1 MSDRTSSTAG
11 THRALGNTAASRGG
25 LNSSARNC
33 QGKHITG
40 REQPSTLCHTHRVDI
55 QAIANKGGFSWH
67 CAATPEHA
75 GAVRAHSTAQGSPEA
90 TQRRA
95 EAPERRR
102 RTLQKGAEGRAG
114 FPTQWHTQHSGRPQQ
129 RSLST
134 QRDERR
140 PEAYAQ
146 GRTGLRAE
154 SSRAEPRRAEPKGR
168 RTEPGPAPRGPPRPP
183 LRRTLLRDPGGLA
196 PHRTALQR
204 GGGNGRRR
212 RAAELREG
220 AWPRAHLSNNS
231 RTAKIPSAS
240 GKAERTW
247 LARGYCSPPSG
258 SPARSAH
265 VTLCGSQ
272 KRSFQN
278 QARTAA
284 TAAAAIF
291 LRLTPLPPRRRPPTA
306 GGAPR
311 LSPPASARQSER
323 MRRRLAEGRDCP
335 GRAPFADR

>member
-1 MSDRTSSTAG
+1 MDAEPSEKCYTTPVRGQTTSDRTSSTAG

-134 QRDERR
+134 
-140 PEAYAQ
+140 
-146 GRTGLRAE
+146 
-154 SSRAEPRRAEPKGR
+154 
-168 RTEPGPAPRGPPRPP
+168 
-183 LRRTLLRDPGGLA
+183 
-196 PHRTALQR
+196 
-204 GGGNGRRR
+204 
-212 RAAELREG
+212 
-220 AWPRAHLSNNS
+220 
-231 RTAKIPSAS
+231 
-240 GKAERTW
+240 
-247 LARGYCSPPSG
+247 
-258 SPARSAH
+258 
-265 VTLCGSQ
+265 
-272 KRSFQN
+272 
-278 QARTAA
+278 
-284 TAAAAIF
+284 
-291 LRLTPLPPRRRPPTA
+291 
-306 GGAPR
+306 
-311 LSPPASARQSER
+311 
-323 MRRRLAEGRDCP
+323 
-335 GRAPFADR
+335 